1 MLLYTDIASWR
12 EMVKE
17 AVGNDAKLQT
27 ELLTMLVNAND
38 AQEGLY
44 WAREYE
50 ISKDEWPWAIM
61 HLEEQNAQSNVFTYI
76 FIFAS

>member
-1 MLLYTDIASWR
+1 
-12 EMVKE
+12 MVRE

-38 AQEGLY
+38 VQEGLY

-50 ISKDEWPWAIM
+50 IPKDEWPWAVVHI
-61 HLEEQNAQSNVFTYI
+61 EEQSAQQSNTFIYI
-76 FIFAS
+76 FTFAP